1 MNLNL
6 RDLEYFYQ
14 LSKLRSFTNVAKYFR
29 VSQPTISYAIKR
41 LESYY
46 DCDLF
51 YKDSSHQVVDLTP
64 EGDLLAMR
72 TNEILSELNHT
83 KKAIHRSSMKD
94 FKVGF
99 PPIISS
105 YLLSKILKEEESLN
119 FLNALHMIYDGSN
132 ELLSQLLNGEIDSSL
147 LGSLEKIKHP
157 ELEIEELFQKEFFII
172 MSDHHPLASKKE
184 LAFKDLL
191 NEDFILLGE
200 HNIHFTAFNLLNE
213 KYNHSANAVL
223 KLDDAHTI
231 KELVRKNLGISLMA
245 DIGLSEDFKH
255 LVKIP
260 LIEADKQYFHINYA
274 YQKIAILSES
284 EKNFFRNI
292 ENFKINCRKKHH

>member
-1 MNLNL
+1 MSLNL

-14 LSKLRSFTNVAKYFR
+14 LSKLRSFTNVAKHFR

-64 EGDLLAMR
+64 EGELLAMR

-105 YLLSKILKEEESLN
+105 YLLSKILKEEENLN
-119 FLNALHMIYDGSN
+119 FLNALHMIYGGSN
-132 ELLSQLLNGEIDSSL
+132 ELLSQLLNEEIDSSL

-157 ELEIEELFQKEFFII
+157 QLEIEELFQKEFFII

-213 KYNHSANAVL
+213 KYNQSANVVL

-245 DIGLSEDFKH
+245 DIRLSEDFKH

-260 LIEADKQYFHINYA
+260 LIEADKQFFHINYA
-274 YQKIAILSES
+274 YQKNSILSES
-284 EKNFFRNI
+284 EKNFLEI
-292 ENFKINCRKKHH
+292 LKTLK

>member
-119 FLNALHMIYDGSN
+119 FLNGLHMIYGGSN

-284 EKNFFRNI
+284 EKNFLEI
-292 ENFKINCRKKHH
+292 LKTLK

>member
-1 MNLNL
+1 MSLNL

-14 LSKLRSFTNVAKYFR
+14 LSKLRSFTNVAKHFR

-41 LESYY
+41 LETYY

-64 EGDLLAMR
+64 EGELLAMR

-105 YLLSKILKEEESLN
+105 YLLSKQDNLN
-119 FLNALHMIYDGSN
+119 FLNALHMIYGGSN
-132 ELLSQLLNGEIDSSL
+132 ELLSLLLNEEIDSSL

-157 ELEIEELFQKEFFII
+157 QLEIEELFQKE
-172 MSDHHPLASKKE
+172 LG
-184 LAFKDLL
+184 FKDLF

-200 HNIHFTAFNLLNE
+200 HNIHFNAFNRLNE
-213 KYNHSANAVL
+213 KYNQSANVVL

-245 DIGLSEDFKH
+245 DIRLSEDFKN
-255 LVKIP
+255 LVKVP
-260 LIEADKQYFHINYA
+260 FIEEDKQFFHINYA
-274 YQKIAILSES
+274 YQKNSILYES
-284 EKNFFRNI
+284 EKNFLEI
-292 ENFKINCRKKHH
+292 LKTLK

>member
-284 EKNFFRNI
+284 EKNFLEI
-292 ENFKINCRKKHH
+292 LKTLK

>member
-119 FLNALHMIYDGSN
+119 FLNALHMIYGGSN

-172 MSDHHPLASKKE
+172 MSDHHPLASRKE

-213 KYNHSANAVL
+213 KYNHSVNAVL

-284 EKNFFRNI
+284 EKNFLEI
-292 ENFKINCRKKHH
+292 LKTLK

>member
-1 MNLNL
+1 MSLNL

-14 LSKLRSFTNVAKYFR
+14 LSKLRSFTNVAKHFR

-41 LESYY
+41 LETYY

-64 EGDLLAMR
+64 EGELLAMR

-105 YLLSKILKEEESLN
+105 YLLSKQDNLN
-119 FLNALHMIYDGSN
+119 FLNVLHMIYGGSN
-132 ELLSQLLNGEIDSSL
+132 ELLSLLLNEEIDSSL

-157 ELEIEELFQKEFFII
+157 QLEIEELFQKEFFII
-172 MSDHHPLASKKE
+172 MSDSHPLANEKE
-184 LAFKDLL
+184 LGFKDLL

-200 HNIHFTAFNLLNE
+200 HNIHFNAFNRLNE
-213 KYNHSANAVL
+213 KYNQSANVVL

-245 DIGLSEDFKH
+245 DIRLSEDFKN
-255 LVKIP
+255 LVKVP
-260 LIEADKQYFHINYA
+260 FIEEDKQFFHINYA
-274 YQKIAILSES
+274 YQKNSILSES
-284 EKNFFRNI
+284 EKNFLEI
-292 ENFKINCRKKHH
+292 LKTLK